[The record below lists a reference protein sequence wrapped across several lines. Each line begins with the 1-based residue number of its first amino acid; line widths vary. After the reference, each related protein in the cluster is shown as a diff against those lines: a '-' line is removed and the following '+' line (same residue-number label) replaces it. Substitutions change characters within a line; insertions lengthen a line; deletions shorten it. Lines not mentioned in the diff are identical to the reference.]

1 MFKVQL
7 LRNPLGAI
15 KISCYQ
21 AIYCPSYHRCYQYIQ
36 IENIT
41 RRRKIILLFMNQGKS
56 PRDDDFVRF
65 IWSWLGFIPSLVL
78 PIMEV
83 FGFFFLFIKTYE
95 KTKGKNVIT
104 QWELL
109 ERDKAS
115 NLDLGIAQFLQ
126 IVYY

>member
-1 MFKVQL
+1 
-7 LRNPLGAI
+7 
-15 KISCYQ
+15 
-21 AIYCPSYHRCYQYIQ
+21 
-36 IENIT
+36 
-41 RRRKIILLFMNQGKS
+41 MNQGKS
-56 PRDDDFVRF
+56 PWDDDFVRF

-95 KTKGKNVIT
+95 KTKGKNVII